1 MPTASTAQILGNNEC
16 FEPYTS
22 NLYARRTLAGE
33 FLVLNPHLQRQLQR
47 LGLWSGEL
55 REEIIAAGGSIQVL
69 TRSMRRAAPV
79 RSYGRSGRTS
89 FLAAPRPALSA
100 RLAQSYP
107 TLQGIDAIPEHTR
120 DVFKTAWEMKQ
131 RTIIDMAAER
141 GAFIDQSQ
149 SLNIFMPVRAP
160 RGRWHR
166 LSPGRGCLCCLLR
179 HATLPAGGIQCAAHL
194 PRTVRFR
201 ARSYP
206 APSTTPVPVT
216 HARGPVPPDD
226 SAPCETRLSILPTDP
241 NVSPHRL
248 RRRPLPSSPRCTFT
262 RGRRGSRQACTT
274 CARNRLRRP
283 SSLLCVHA
291 RSHGSMAPA
300 STTSTPTVGKARRRR
315 LARLAMADPIVRLAV
330 GEHDSSYGRCVACE
344 AGEEIQVERPARN
357 GSL

>member
-1 MPTASTAQILGNNEC
+1 MVTPGCRWDWRGLKANISDHGLRNSLLVAPMPTASTAQILGNNEC

-166 LSPGRGCLCCLLR
+166 LSPGRGCLCCR
-179 HATLPAGGIQCAAHL
+179 E
-194 PRTVRFR
+194 
-201 ARSYP
+201 S
-206 APSTTPVPVT
+206 STT
-216 HARGPVPPDD
+216 
-226 SAPCETRLSILPTDP
+226 RL
-241 NVSPHRL
+241 
-248 RRRPLPSSPRCTFT
+248 
-262 RGRRGSRQACTT
+262 GRGS
-274 CARNRLRRP
+274 
-283 SSLLCVHA
+283 SF
-291 RSHGSMAPA
+291 
-300 STTSTPTVGKARRRR
+300 
-315 LARLAMADPIVRLAV
+315 
-330 GEHDSSYGRCVACE
+330 
-344 AGEEIQVERPARN
+344 
-357 GSL
+357 